1 MNKLN
6 EKLIMAVQKD
16 DVKGVGA
23 LVGKGADVNLKNQ
36 YGQSL
41 LQIAIFKGARNLFET
56 LLCVGADVN
65 QKDDFGVPCLHH
77 AIRLNRLKMMRR
89 LLCEEKI
96 DVNQTDKH
104 GFTALHTASFLGLD
118 FDDLSLLV
126 GAGANIN
133 QKNDWGDT
141 ALFSAS
147 DLKTVENLL
156 HLGVN
161 PSLENRWG
169 EKASDYFKRRAF
181 LNKKEVR
188 SFLKYIQMADKINRS
203 MPGLSALEESKRRLN
218 YLRQI
223 QGNFFLKYKKM
234 IWQNERD

>member
-1 MNKLN
+1 MNVSVFLN
-6 EKLIMAVQKD
+6 FTNRNYHLINHLHEDIFTEELHKFEVMN
-16 DVKGVGA
+16 VKKELYLASASPRRRDLLTG
-23 LVGKGADVNLKNQ
+23 LGADIK
-36 YGQSL
+36 
-41 LQIAIFKGARNLFET
+41 IIKT
-56 LLCVGADVN
+56 DT
-65 QKDDFGVPCLHH
+65 
-77 AIRLNRLKMMRR
+77 
-89 LLCEEKI
+89 EEKI

-234 IWQNERD
+234 IWQKERD